1 MFFGILLNACIS
13 IDKYGNIAVQT
24 SISHPFDNK
33 YDTQYIGTF
42 DVGCSIFGQI
52 TDAETVYDLEGNGES
67 VGGSAALGGLFG
79 LDGINLD
86 EDNEL
91 EGGSIQIGGGFGI
104 DNHII
109 NSYTDTLFSFN
120 IIEKWNSIKKAL
132 GFENKCDN

>member
-1 MFFGILLNACIS
+1 M
-13 IDKYGNIAVQT
+13 
-24 SISHPFDNK
+24 
-33 YDTQYIGTF
+33 
-42 DVGCSIFGQI
+42 
-52 TDAETVYDLEGNGES
+52 
-67 VGGSAALGGLFG
+67 GGLFG
-79 LDGINLD
+79 LDGINFD